1 MIDKSLKES
10 YMQIYQEILKIAD
23 QFNFKI
29 ISNTQKVPNEISLI
43 DIDYEIMNFSISKSD
58 EIKNILK
65 SDDWMKVNVYDY
77 SPSEISD
84 ILNDEGLQFIVS
96 PRHLYIIRYYLIG
109 GKCTKVDEKNAEILL
124 KSYLKN
130 KIRNKTLNIEL
141 SNYTDWLSVWNLLK
155 NLLNKDSLTFDEIFS
170 LTTFDYVMNN
180 GTTTKFSTT
189 DCFGFLLKGHNYTD
203 SYHVV
208 FSLEENTNNNVS
220 IGVKVIPERDKTLQ
234 NFSFYNSKFPT
245 QRYTYKSAPSDL
257 ENIIK
262 SILKHNSIV
271 EIDNIA
277 KLINCHIEK

>member
-109 GKCTKVDEKNAEILL
+109 VKCTKVDEKNAEILL
-124 KSYLKN
+124 KSYLKY

-141 SNYTDWLSVWNLLK
+141 SNYTEWLSVWNLLK
-155 NLLNKDSLTFDEIFS
+155 NLLNKDFLTFDEIFS
-170 LTTFDYVMNN
+170 LTKFDYVMNN

-189 DCFGFLLKGHNYTD
+189 DCFGFHLKSHNYKD

-208 FSLEENTNNNVS
+208 FSLEENTNNNIS
-220 IGVKVIPERDKTLQ
+220 IGVKVIPERDKILQ
-234 NFSFYNSKFPT
+234 SFSFYNSRFPT
-245 QRYTYKSAPSDL
+245 QRYTYQSSPSNL
-257 ENIIK
+257 EYIIK
-262 SILKHNSIV
+262 SILKHYSIV

>member
-29 ISNTQKVPNEISLI
+29 ISNTQKVPNETSLI
-43 DIDYEIMNFSISKSD
+43 DIDYEIMNFSVSKSD
-58 EIKNILK
+58 EINILK
-65 SDDWMKVNVYDY
+65 LDDWMKVNVYDY